1 MIDSA
6 CRPSHQVILYI
17 GGRRLLNDICGYG
30 GIGRRAGFRSCHLSD
45 GILGRYARGR
55 PMRSWWQE
63 HLLSVDLSISIGRGR
78 EFFFDCDCSALKNSA
93 GQMTYMRL

>member
-30 GIGRRAGFRSCHLSD
+30 GIGRRAGFRFLCCKACGFESHYPHHVGTEILIQWVSRFLS
-45 GILGRYARGR
+45 
-55 PMRSWWQE
+55 
-63 HLLSVDLSISIGRGR
+63 LLFAYIS
-78 EFFFDCDCSALKNSA
+78 
-93 GQMTYMRL
+93 

>member
-30 GIGRRAGFRSCHLSD
+30 GIGRRAGFRFLCCKACGFESHYPHHCQK
-45 GILGRYARGR
+45 GRIFIGLNPSFYGCEQITFWTYHVSAVLWRLHGF
-55 PMRSWWQE
+55 
-63 HLLSVDLSISIGRGR
+63 SI
-78 EFFFDCDCSALKNSA
+78 
-93 GQMTYMRL
+93 